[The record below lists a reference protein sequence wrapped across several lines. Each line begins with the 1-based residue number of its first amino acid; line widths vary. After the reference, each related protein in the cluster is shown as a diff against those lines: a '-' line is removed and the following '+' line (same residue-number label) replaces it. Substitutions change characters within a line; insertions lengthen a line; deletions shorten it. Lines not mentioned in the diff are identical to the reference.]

1 MDMVYTSRPSRIG
14 RTQVVWP
21 ENKRQYTVTPIH
33 LCPLPSSPPVI
44 LCIPSLSALA
54 VLIRGSKWKG
64 GKPFSPPENCY
75 VYSVCL
81 HRRKGGGERG
91 NRNPIEEI
99 PPPSIGFSTKWER
112 GKEEAECFVGQEEI
126 KKAERKSGSNRSE
139 SFFFARSI
147 ERKVAVNGAKKLF
160 TTPNEDIG
168 GRSS

>member
-1 MDMVYTSRPSRIG
+1 MERGKEKKENRSRLP
-14 RTQVVWP
+14 
-21 ENKRQYTVTPIH
+21 KTVM
-33 LCPLPSSPPVI
+33 CI
-44 LCIPSLSALA
+44 L
-54 VLIRGSKWKG
+54 
-64 GKPFSPPENCY
+64 
-75 VYSVCL
+75 SVCIGE
-81 HRRKGGGERG
+81 KGGGERG